1 MENINH
7 FNLRS
12 FDLNLLVAFDALFK
26 DRSVTKAAA
35 RLKIQQPAMSHNL
48 STLRLL
54 MDDELFVRVGN
65 LMQPTAKAEVL
76 AEQVGAVLGQMQK
89 IVLSTERF
97 DPAVSD
103 KIFRI
108 GFSCEELL
116 LMPDLSG
123 QLTDTAPGVKLISHR
138 VLASKIGRELD
149 EGLIDLAIGCYP
161 PSPDRYRHKVLF
173 EQHLACCYSPAL
185 IDIDDKIDC
194 ETYLESR
201 HVFVSQDD
209 DIQGCIGSMLTGA
222 GHRLDIVMGV
232 PDYLT
237 ALATAAKA
245 PLVVTMPMQ
254 IAERYASVFGLVC
267 QTAPVK
273 LALPAISLIWS
284 TKTDNEPSAA
294 WLREQIIEVSAAHGT
309 RRAQAA

>member
-1 MENINH
+1 LENINH

-116 LMPDLSG
+116 LMPDLTPCSCFKDRTGARRGPDRSCDRLLSAVSG
-123 QLTDTAPGVKLISHR
+123 SIPPQGSVRTAPGL
-138 VLASKIGRELD
+138 LLQPG
-149 EGLIDLAIGCYP
+149 
-161 PSPDRYRHKVLF
+161 PDRHR
-173 EQHLACCYSPAL
+173 
-185 IDIDDKIDC
+185 
-194 ETYLESR
+194 R
-201 HVFVSQDD
+201 QD
-209 DIQGCIGSMLTGA
+209 
-222 GHRLDIVMGV
+222 RL
-232 PDYLT
+232 
-237 ALATAAKA
+237 
-245 PLVVTMPMQ
+245 
-254 IAERYASVFGLVC
+254 
-267 QTAPVK
+267 
-273 LALPAISLIWS
+273 
-284 TKTDNEPSAA
+284 
-294 WLREQIIEVSAAHGT
+294 
-309 RRAQAA
+309 